1 MDAWLSES
9 LDTSSLSSDISIC
22 CCRSVRGGADP
33 GFKPTDS
40 LGMGTSPM
48 SLSLLSTFQS
58 LRAPILIV
66 GSTSW
71 GILCVNF
78 ELLNPVCHLVNLLV
92 IWLKLAL

>member
-9 LDTSSLSSDISIC
+9 LDTSSLSSDTSMCCGSI
-22 CCRSVRGGADP
+22 RGGADP

-48 SLSLLSTFQS
+48 SLSLLGMFQS

-66 GSTSW
+66 GSTPW
-71 GILCVNF
+71 GDPSCEV
-78 ELLNPVCHLVNLLV
+78 
-92 IWLKLAL
+92 